1 MIRAQKHQKMAYSNS
16 ISIAS
21 NSAKKSLS
29 SKKKVSSISFHPI
42 QNFFE
47 RLAENEK
54 RVPSACCKRND
65 NNGLQKKTFCN
76 SKMVCTWHH
85 DTSSIF
91 TSFAKFKLL
100 KRQKI
105 WYEKQE
111 RKVINDIWDYNLPK
125 SEIFFI

>member
-21 NSAKKSLS
+21 NSAKQSLS

-65 NNGLQKKTFCN
+65 NNGLQKKHFAIQKWYAPGIMIAQVYLPLLRN
-76 SKMVCTWHH
+76 SN
-85 DTSSIF
+85 
-91 TSFAKFKLL
+91 
-100 KRQKI
+100 
-105 WYEKQE
+105 Y
-111 RKVINDIWDYNLPK
+111 
-125 SEIFFI
+125 

>member
-21 NSAKKSLS
+21 NSAKKVCLL
-29 SKKKVSSISFHPI
+29 KKVSSIFFHPI

-65 NNGLQKKTFCN
+65 NNGLQKKN
-76 SKMVCTWHH
+76 
-85 DTSSIF
+85 ILQ
-91 TSFAKFKLL
+91 FKNGMHLAS
-100 KRQKI
+100 
-105 WYEKQE
+105 W
-111 RKVINDIWDYNLPK
+111 
-125 SEIFFI
+125 